1 MAPFI
6 FVLKMSQGSLSIF
19 GRETQIGCHVG
30 FFQLSM
36 SDLAQGDWIQECTVC
51 MVERAAQQLPQSV
64 QALAAAAYFASLTT
78 SLPGKKS
85 SLLGVSA
92 SIPRK
97 EKENN
102 FWQKV
107 VNLKKKKAWKANLTV
122 VAFAVT
128 DVQW

>member
-1 MAPFI
+1 
-6 FVLKMSQGSLSIF
+6 
-19 GRETQIGCHVG
+19 
-30 FFQLSM
+30 M

-85 SLLGVSA
+85 FLLGVSA

>member
-1 MAPFI
+1 M
-6 FVLKMSQGSLSIF
+6 SIF

-51 MVERAAQQLPQSV
+51 MVKRAAQQLPQSV

-97 EKENN
+97 EQ
-102 FWQKV
+102 F
-107 VNLKKKKAWKANLTV
+107 
-122 VAFAVT
+122 
-128 DVQW
+128 

>member
-1 MAPFI
+1 
-6 FVLKMSQGSLSIF
+6 
-19 GRETQIGCHVG
+19 
-30 FFQLSM
+30 M

-85 SLLGVSA
+85 FLLVSA